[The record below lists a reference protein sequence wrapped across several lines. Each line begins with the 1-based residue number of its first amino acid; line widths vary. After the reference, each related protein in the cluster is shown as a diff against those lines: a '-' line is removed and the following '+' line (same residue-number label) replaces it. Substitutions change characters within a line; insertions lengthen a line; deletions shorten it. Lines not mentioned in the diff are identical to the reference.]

1 MLDIEIVTV
10 RTRNDLK
17 EFVNLPW
24 SIYHSQDNWV
34 PPLKE
39 ISEGS
44 WIQKSIL
51 FGNLLNVNSLL
62 QRKTD
67 KRLEE

>member
-34 PPLKE
+34 PPLKRD
-39 ISEGS
+39 
-44 WIQKSIL
+44 
-51 FGNLLNVNSLL
+51 FRRLLDTKKHPFWKFA
-62 QRKTD
+62 QR
-67 KRLEE
+67 